1 MLDWDIGCIGGRTGG
16 DMALLLSLSTPFIL
30 SGEGGIGADLVRPII
45 GGRKDDDIMDDEAVV
60 ASTVSNLTLSLETE
74 AGGVVLSLR

>member
-1 MLDWDIGCIGGRTGG
+1 
-16 DMALLLSLSTPFIL
+16 MALLLSAPFIL

-60 ASTVSNLTLSLETE
+60 ASTVSSLTLSLETE

>member
-1 MLDWDIGCIGGRTGG
+1 
-16 DMALLLSLSTPFIL
+16 MALLLFSITPFIL

-60 ASTVSNLTLSLETE
+60 ASTVSSLTLSLETE
-74 AGGVVLSLR
+74 AGGVLLSLR

>member
-1 MLDWDIGCIGGRTGG
+1 
-16 DMALLLSLSTPFIL
+16 MALLLSILSIL

-60 ASTVSNLTLSLETE
+60 VSTVSSLTLSLETE